1 MTIEWFIPNIT
12 AVGSRTGAKSAGIMG
27 YFDFGLANLGHFFG
41 RGILFVIWR
50 HLLEPSKS
58 KLESFNEIRVV
69 DCPCNSCW
77 APHWSRK
84 HLLWVI
90 FDKFGKIGHFYCG
103 QRATL

>member
-58 KLESFNEIRVV
+58 KLELFNEIRVV
-69 DCPCNSCW
+69 GCPYNSCW
-77 APHWSRK
+77 VPHWSRK
-84 HLLWVI
+84 HLFGLFLI
-90 FDKFGKIGHFYCG
+90 FLVKMGHFYCG